1 MEWFLLKIVQN
12 VVKKT
17 FIFSFRLPD
26 GSRPKAKVEAESEA
40 AARLL
45 LGSVA
50 PDLENPDAATLIAI
64 QENE

>member
-1 MEWFLLKIVQN
+1 MQN

-26 GSRPKAKVEAESEA
+26 GSRPKVKVEAESEA

-45 LGSVA
+45 LGDMLPGLEKPEAAALESVE
-50 PDLENPDAATLIAI
+50 DI
-64 QENE
+64 QN